1 MTTVTVS
8 RKFQITI
15 PRSVRE
21 SMKLHV
27 GQKLGVFA
35 YNGQIH
41 LLPVVPIQEFR
52 GVFRGLDPTIPDEPD
67 REF

>member
-1 MTTVTVS
+1 
-8 RKFQITI
+8 
-15 PRSVRE
+15 
-21 SMKLHV
+21 MKLHV
-27 GQKLGVFA
+27 GQKLGVLA

-52 GVFRGLDPTIPDEPD
+52 GVFRGLDTTIPDEPD